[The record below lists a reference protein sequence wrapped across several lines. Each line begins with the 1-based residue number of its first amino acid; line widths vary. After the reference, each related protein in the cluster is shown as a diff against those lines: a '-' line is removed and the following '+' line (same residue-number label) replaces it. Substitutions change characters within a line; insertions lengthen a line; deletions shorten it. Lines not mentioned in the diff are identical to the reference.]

1 MSSNIRKLLILML
14 MGVLLLSAGCSSTNE
29 TKGDLKSKPKISFA
43 YQTSVAH
50 SLAMIA
56 DHKGFFASE
65 GLDVNT
71 QVLNSGPAVNEA
83 IASGSVQFGTMG
95 DTPAL
100 MAVAGNLPVKILSSV
115 GGGENRQRLMVKKN
129 SNIDSVKDLAGKTIG
144 IKKGTSSHGG
154 FYQLA
159 SKEGLDPDQVSIIDI
174 RPPDMADALAT
185 DQADAI
191 LIWEP
196 TPTVIEAKNIG
207 RELSTLAGTNNQY
220 PVFILANT
228 AYAQKNKEVVIKVLK
243 SLKKA
248 AKFLQNNPDQAA
260 QVVSKVTGLSPELA
274 KKSMNYHYFKVDFN
288 EEIKES
294 LNNTAAFLYEYDKI
308 QKIPKLEKVIDD
320 SYLKQINIS
329 K

>member
-1 MSSNIRKLLILML
+1 ML
-14 MGVLLLSAGCSSTNE
+14 MGVLLLSVGCSSSSE
-29 TKGDLKSKPKISFA
+29 TKGDLKSKTKISFA

-56 DHKGFFASE
+56 DHKDFFASE
-65 GLDVNT
+65 GLEVNT
-71 QVLNSGPAVNEA
+71 QILNSGPAVNEA

-115 GGGENRQRLMVKKN
+115 GGGENRQRLMVKNN

-159 SKEGLDPDQVSIIDI
+159 SKEGLDPNQVSITDI

-185 DQADAI
+185 DQVDAI

-196 TPTVIEAKNIG
+196 TPTIIESKEIG
-207 RELSTLAGTNNQY
+207 QELSTLAGTNNQY

-228 AYAQKNKEVVIKVLK
+228 AYAQKNKDVGIKVLK
-243 SLKKA
+243 ALKKA
-248 AKFLQNNPDQAA
+248 AKFFQNNPDEAA
-260 QVVSKVTGLSPELA
+260 QVVAEVTGLSPELS
-274 KKSMNYHYFKVDFN
+274 KKSMSYHYYEVGLDK
-288 EEIKES
+288 EIEQS
-294 LNNTAAFLYEYDKI
+294 LINTAEFLHEYDKI
-308 QKIPKLEKVIDD
+308 SEIPDLDEAIDN
-320 SYLKQINIS
+320 SYLEELH
-329 K
+329 